1 MKKYNIKV
9 RGTEY
14 AVCINNVEGNML
26 NVSINDVEYEVE
38 AKGVNVNPTR
48 MSSTQKLPEDMYSQ
62 VPAVVKK
69 AETAGDEY
77 PIESPLPGVVHEVK
91 VKEGDVVKAGQALL
105 ILEAM
110 KMEYTVESAKD
121 GIVKKVNVRKGDAI
135 LQGDILV
142 IIK

>member
-9 RGTEY
+9 RGMEY
-14 AVCINNVEGNML
+14 SVSINSVEGNML
-26 NVSINDVEYEVE
+26 NVSINDMEYEVE

-48 MSSTQKLPEDMYSQ
+48 MSTQKLPEDMYSE

-69 AETAGDEY
+69 AETSGDEY
-77 PIESPLPGVVHEVK
+77 PIESPLPGVVYEVK

-110 KMEYTVESAKD
+110 KMENTVESPKD
-121 GIVKKVNVRKGDAI
+121 GVIKKLNVHKGDAI